1 MSLEVR
7 VFKLS
12 VLNWRSSF
20 RLQRLTQF
28 FHNNQ
33 RGLHVCGTEV
43 NWSDS
48 NWSSSDERRYGMQ
61 ENASCCNLSENVNNT
76 PKDRCCH
83 CKLSL

>member
-12 VLNWRSSF
+12 ILNWMSSF
-20 RLQRLTQF
+20 RPQCLAYI
-28 FHNNQ
+28 FHNTQ

-48 NWSSSDERRYGMQ
+48 NWSLADERHYGMQ
-61 ENASCCNLSENVNNT
+61 ENASCYNLSENVNNT
-76 PKDRCCH
+76 PKDRSCH
-83 CKLSL
+83 HKLSL